1 MVGRVLHI
9 LTLGAY
15 AWDLSSDPTSNG
27 AVEALGVNSG
37 TIFSQNKTVPTQRD
51 WVEGVFLS
59 SPDALLM
66 SKQYHGE
73 ETMIELIDRLARE
86 GGARHFRV
94 EDEAIRA
101 GATWLCEYV
110 IRISPKAAVSIG
122 RQSNDNRNSEESDLQ
137 RRKREAQDRHMKL
150 MQEKMAKFMKAM
162 GQIETDD
169 HVSSEAATNEG
180 DNDQNVSSCH
190 ILDNSISKKSSCS
203 DEKPSERQ
211 KVQNC
216 LQCVICGSGNIVSKH
231 KEGNQD
237 SGKEEHVLA
246 LCGFIQSSV
255 VLKGGCSKDGDS
267 FVGSH
272 ISMCGHAVH
281 TSCCEA
287 HMKDV
292 ANRVGRQFD
301 SLERG
306 KRAEFRCPLCR

>member
-1 MVGRVLHI
+1 MHI

-15 AWDLSSDPTSNG
+15 AWDLSSDTTANG
-27 AVEALGVNSG
+27 RVDELGLSSG
-37 TIFSQNKTVPTQRD
+37 TIFSRNKTAPTQKG

-59 SPDALLM
+59 APDTILI
-66 SKQYHGE
+66 SKEYDGE

-101 GATWLCEYV
+101 GAAWLCEYV
-110 IRISPKAAVSIG
+110 IRISPNAAVSIG
-122 RQSNDNRNSEESDLQ
+122 RQSNDSRISEESDLQ
-137 RRKREAQDRHMKL
+137 RRKREAKERHMKL
-150 MQEKMAKFMKAM
+150 MQEKMAKFMETM
-162 GQIETDD
+162 GQNETDD
-169 HVSSEAATNEG
+169 LVSSEAATIED
-180 DNDQNVSSCH
+180 DNNQNGSCH
-190 ILDNSISKKSSCS
+190 FLDNGISNKSSCS
-203 DEKPSERQ
+203 DEKQSERQ
-211 KVQNC
+211 KVQNH
-216 LQCVICGSGNIVSKH
+216 LQCVICGSGNI
-231 KEGNQD
+231 ERNRD
-237 SGKEEHVLA
+237 SGKEDHVLA

-255 VLKGGCSKDGDS
+255 VLKGGCSKEEDS
-267 FVGSH
+267 FVGNH

-287 HMKDV
+287 HMKDI